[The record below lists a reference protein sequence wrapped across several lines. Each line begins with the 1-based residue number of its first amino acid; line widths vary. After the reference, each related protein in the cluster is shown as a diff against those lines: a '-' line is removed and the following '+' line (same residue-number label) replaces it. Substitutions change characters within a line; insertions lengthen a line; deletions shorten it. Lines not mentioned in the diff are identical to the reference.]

1 MSRVGLS
8 RGYKLHLLIAL
19 AAVPMAVLMA
29 SGAWAQG
36 ADSAASKNP
45 ASANDSVTPASN
57 TASTIA
63 KLAPDNPAPD
73 AATKS
78 FKADTIEKKFAAA
91 HRAAMLKFERAR
103 ATFDGFCKDW
113 ERKLSQRERDNFAAI
128 QWKQEKGWT
137 VGQYLGYSKIRSCT
151 CKQSSR
157 GEPIGELTYGETN
170 NYLTGKTEDEAKHAK
185 PKVSLSTET
194 TEIFGWGKKGWEY

>member
-8 RGYKLHLLIAL
+8 RGYKPRLLIAL
-19 AAVPMAVLMA
+19 AALPMAVLMA

-36 ADSAASKNP
+36 ADSAASANP
-45 ASANDSVTPASN
+45 APANDSVTPASK

-63 KLAPDNPAPD
+63 KLSPANPASD

-78 FKADTIEKKFAAA
+78 FKADAIERKFSAAR
-91 HRAAMLKFERAR
+91 RAAMAKFERAS
-103 ATFDGFCKDW
+103 AAFDGFCKDW
-113 ERKLSQRERDNFAAI
+113 ERKLSQREHDNFAAI
-128 QWKQEKGWT
+128 QWKHEKGWT

-157 GEPIGELTYGETN
+157 GAPVGELTYGETN
-170 NYLTGKTEDEAKHAK
+170 NYLTGKTEDEARHAK
-185 PKVSLSTET
+185 PKVSLTTET